1 VGPQPIASVGLIARS
16 GSCGCE
22 SGTGVLCVRG
32 RVQVGEESKLSSNTS
47 YERGRVFAG
56 AGGVLAVLGAILLVV
71 TLWGGGSTP
80 ALADGEGSPAEC
92 DSDPGSVNGGV
103 TGTDDLVTAS
113 APSGNVVTGVCI
125 KAGQLHTGPL
135 ANGTHFACYVVSGV
149 GTQTVTVTRVGS
161 GPDCQA
167 ISHIDVLF
175 EKATPTPTPT
185 NTPQATATP
194 TAVAPGT
201 AVATPTAVVAISPP
215 QTGSGGLGAGASTTS
230 LLGLAV
236 LIAGAGLLSWALR
249 LSTRR

>member
-1 VGPQPIASVGLIARS
+1 VGPRPIASVVLIARS

-32 RVQVGEESKLSSNTS
+32 RVFKEESKLSSNTS
-47 YERGRVFAG
+47 YERGRILSGV
-56 AGGVLAVLGAILLVV
+56 GGVLTVLGAILLIM

-80 ALADGEGSPAEC
+80 ALADGDGSPAAC
-92 DSDPGSVNGGV
+92 NDGPNVDGSISPAS
-103 TGTDDLVTAS
+103 DDLATHTVA
-113 APSGNVVTGVCI
+113 AGNVVTGVCI

-135 ANGTHFACYVVSGV
+135 GNGTHFACYVVSGV

-175 EKATPTPTPT
+175 DRATPTPIPT
-185 NTPQATATP
+185 NTPQATATA
-194 TAVAPGT
+194 TAVAPGSP
-201 AVATPTAVVAISPP
+201 VATPTAVVAISPP
-215 QTGSGGLGAGASTTS
+215 QTGSGGLGAGASSTS

-236 LIAGAGLLSWALR
+236 LMAGAGLLGWALR

>member
-1 VGPQPIASVGLIARS
+1 
-16 GSCGCE
+16 
-22 SGTGVLCVRG
+22 
-32 RVQVGEESKLSSNTS
+32 LSSNTS

-56 AGGVLAVLGAILLVV
+56 VGGVLAVLGAILLVV

-80 ALADGEGSPAEC
+80 ALADGEGSPSEC

-175 EKATPTPTPT
+175 ERATPT
-185 NTPQATATP
+185 NTPQATATA

-201 AVATPTAVVAISPP
+201 PAPGTPVATPTAVVAISPP
-215 QTGSGGLGAGASTTS
+215 QTGSGGLAADASSTS

-236 LIAGAGLLSWALR
+236 LMAGAGLLGLALR

>member
-1 VGPQPIASVGLIARS
+1 LIARS

-56 AGGVLAVLGAILLVV
+56 VGGVLAVLGAILLVV

-80 ALADGEGSPAEC
+80 ALADGEGSSPEC
-92 DSDPGSVNGGV
+92 DNDPGSVNGGV

-135 ANGTHFACYVVSGV
+135 ANGTYSACYVVSGV

-175 EKATPTPTPT
+175 ERATPTPTPT

-201 AVATPTAVVAISPP
+201 PVATPTAVVAISPP
-215 QTGSGGLGAGASTTS
+215 QTGSGGLAADASSRS

-236 LIAGAGLLSWALR
+236 LMAGAGLLGWALR